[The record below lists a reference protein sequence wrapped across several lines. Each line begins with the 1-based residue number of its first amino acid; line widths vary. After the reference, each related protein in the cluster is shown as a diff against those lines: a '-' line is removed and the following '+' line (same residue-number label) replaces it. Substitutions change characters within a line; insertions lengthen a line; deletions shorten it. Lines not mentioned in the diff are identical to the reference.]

1 MGYFLSVFN
10 RLNNIKMKMLRPIK
24 NCYWVQEK
32 KFLAGEYPSELDEE
46 YSIKKITSLLVAG
59 VTCFIDL
66 THPEDNM
73 VPYHQLVSQL
83 SNQKIKS
90 FRFPIH
96 DYSIP
101 DSENFTSEILDT
113 IDSTIDGGGM
123 IYLYCWGGIGRTGT
137 IVGCWLSRHGYTGE
151 NALHQLNK
159 LWQECPKSSYR
170 NSPESKEQEQYIIN
184 WKES

>member
-66 THPEDNM
+66 THP
-73 VPYHQLVSQL
+73 
-83 SNQKIKS
+83 
-90 FRFPIH
+90 
-96 DYSIP
+96 
-101 DSENFTSEILDT
+101 
-113 IDSTIDGGGM
+113 
-123 IYLYCWGGIGRTGT
+123 
-137 IVGCWLSRHGYTGE
+137 
-151 NALHQLNK
+151 
-159 LWQECPKSSYR
+159 
-170 NSPESKEQEQYIIN
+170 
-184 WKES
+184 